1 MRDTRDELRQ
11 LAQKLGSLAILAG
24 AAAALFGF
32 QSWLH
37 ASGGW
42 PLLTVGLVCL
52 WSAALAAGRAGQRE
66 RRGPRVTSARP
77 SHCPARGPIATPTG
91 EPFTAGGAA
100 AR

>member
-52 WSAALAAGRAGQRE
+52 WSAALAAGAAL
-66 RRGPRVTSARP
+66 RRGRASGAEPLRRGVAVPVRRDGRRRRP
-77 SHCPARGPIATPTG
+77 
-91 EPFTAGGAA
+91 
-100 AR
+100 